1 MNTYDYMES
10 IKDDIRTYLKD
21 EGIVLRGMDRDDIE
35 DIYDRMWVCDSV
47 TGNASGSY
55 TFSTYT
61 AEENL
66 CHNWDLLREAIEEFG
81 EMVDILSKGPEWCD
95 VIIRCHLLREALD
108 KVFDEENEDE
118 ENEGEN

>member
-10 IKDDIRTYLKD
+10 IKGDIRTYLKD
-21 EGIVLRGMDRDDIE
+21 EGIVLRGMDREDIE
-35 DIYDRMWVCDSV
+35 DIYEKLWVCDGV

-55 TFSTYT
+55 TFSTWQ

-66 CHNWDLLREAIEEFG
+66 CHNWGLLREACEEFG

-95 VIIRCHLLREALD
+95 VIIRCHLLRSALD
-108 KVFDEENEDE
+108 EVFDEET
-118 ENEGEN
+118 EGDN